1 VPATPT
7 TSDPIAATE
16 QWMLHHGL
24 PYFVP
29 TERAAAREALH
40 PRRTVPLLVG
50 VVVAAVTLAVL
61 ATRVFEDLSL
71 APAALTSIGVVAG
84 LAYALT
90 ALRARPILTWA
101 VRRTLGSLRQ
111 LLPMVTRALP
121 LLLIFVTF
129 LFINAE
135 VWHVAA
141 NLDGGAL
148 WLTVLLFTVLGIV
161 FFLVR
166 LPEEIDRADD
176 ELDDDRIAAVCA
188 GTPLAG
194 EAIRL
199 AADGQVALDER
210 VEVNRF
216 ERANL
221 TIALL
226 IIQTSQV
233 LLVALTLMAFFI
245 VFGAIAMKREVVEA
259 WIGGPTLHLPGLEN
273 VSVELLQVSV
283 FLAAFSGLY
292 FTVVAV
298 TDETFRDQFFTD
310 VMNEMERA
318 IAVRAVYNVLLDERD
333 ARPVG
338 GSGVEVL
345 GDEGRDPR

>member
-111 LLPMVTRALP
+111 LLPMVT
-121 LLLIFVTF
+121 
-129 LFINAE
+129 
-135 VWHVAA
+135 
-141 NLDGGAL
+141 
-148 WLTVLLFTVLGIV
+148 
-161 FFLVR
+161 
-166 LPEEIDRADD
+166 
-176 ELDDDRIAAVCA
+176 
-188 GTPLAG
+188 
-194 EAIRL
+194 
-199 AADGQVALDER
+199 
-210 VEVNRF
+210 
-216 ERANL
+216 
-221 TIALL
+221 
-226 IIQTSQV
+226 
-233 LLVALTLMAFFI
+233 
-245 VFGAIAMKREVVEA
+245 
-259 WIGGPTLHLPGLEN
+259 
-273 VSVELLQVSV
+273 
-283 FLAAFSGLY
+283 
-292 FTVVAV
+292 
-298 TDETFRDQFFTD
+298 
-310 VMNEMERA
+310 
-318 IAVRAVYNVLLDERD
+318 
-333 ARPVG
+333 ARC
-338 GSGVEVL
+338 
-345 GDEGRDPR
+345 RCC

>member
-1 VPATPT
+1 
-7 TSDPIAATE
+7 
-16 QWMLHHGL
+16 
-24 PYFVP
+24 
-29 TERAAAREALH
+29 
-40 PRRTVPLLVG
+40 
-50 VVVAAVTLAVL
+50 
-61 ATRVFEDLSL
+61 
-71 APAALTSIGVVAG
+71 
-84 LAYALT
+84 
-90 ALRARPILTWA
+90 
-101 VRRTLGSLRQ
+101 
-111 LLPMVTRALP
+111 
-121 LLLIFVTF
+121 VTF